1 MSDTQTDAFQRTFA
15 SLRDGLMKYEVAV
28 LGRRDTDMNEEE
40 LRLALRYTIKKE
52 LERIEKPH
60 WSD

>member
-1 MSDTQTDAFQRTFA
+1 
-15 SLRDGLMKYEVAV
+15 MKYEVAV

-52 LERIEKPH
+52 LERIAMPH
-60 WSD
+60 WGEGLWR